1 MSGQEDFGPLLG
13 VLVTCVGVV
22 DVITLF
28 GYILDRS
35 RGDSHPNNNN
45 NDITNRMKVHSQMPP
60 VKTSA
65 MSRPR
70 TPIPELIVDATAI
83 ATAQSTDVIV
93 ELVNKVNELEVKLHD
108 LEVQSREGSMERFV
122 EIERS
127 RRSRTPRSGTPSPA
141 SRQTPSDDEDYEDDD
156 DSRRNLRKPLS
167 RDDELR
173 KPMKRRSFNS
183 QNSHES
189 REDELNEF
197 TKLEK
202 EELEDMDGFVPLSYS
217 TEDVLTPPNYPHV
230 ISPIHKVP
238 STTPAEDFDAVE
250 KSPEPGMASIVDKPW
265 CDIKKEGSAIKNHDN
280 WNKARR
286 SLSIEEEP
294 ADKNAMEHG
303 AVAKS
308 ADANAAFIQMEQINE
323 RSNVEPRMLM
333 KQANVSSIDQP
344 EEVVHEIQPL
354 MEVNIQPV
362 VEPEV
367 QRVTATVND
376 GAMKRQQEILVGSS
390 AEKKEEVHYKL
401 KFEIKTEILTFYIL
415 GSE

>member
-35 RGDSHPNNNN
+35 RGDSQTNNSN
-45 NDITNRMKVHSQMPP
+45 NDIISRLKVHNKVPQD
-60 VKTSA
+60 KTSS
-65 MSRPR
+65 MSRSR
-70 TPIPELIVDATAI
+70 TPIPELFVDATAVT
-83 ATAQSTDVIV
+83 AAQSTDFIE
-93 ELVNKVNELEVKLHD
+93 ELVSKVNELEVKLHE
-108 LEVQSREGSMERFV
+108 LEVKSREGSMERFV

-141 SRQTPSDDEDYEDDD
+141 SLQSKTPSYDEDYEDEGGD
-156 DSRRNLRKPLS
+156 DSRRNSRKPIS

-189 REDELNEF
+189 REDELSEF

-202 EELEDMDGFVPLSYS
+202 EELEDMDGFVPLSFS
-217 TEDVLTPPNYPHV
+217 HEDVLSPPSYPHG
-230 ISPIHKVP
+230 ISPIHEVP
-238 STTPAEDFDAVE
+238 SATQGEEYGAVE
-250 KSPEPGMASIVDKPW
+250 TSPEPGMASIIDKPW

-286 SLSIEEEP
+286 SISIEEEP
-294 ADKNAMEHG
+294 LDKNAMEHG
-303 AVAKS
+303 ASKS
-308 ADANAAFIQMEQINE
+308 VDPNAAFIQMEQIVE
-323 RSNVEPRMLM
+323 RSNVEGRLLM

-344 EEVVHEIQPL
+344 EEKVQEIQPL

-362 VEPEV
+362 IEPEV
-367 QRVTATVND
+367 QRVTAIVNE
-376 GAMKRQQEILVGSS
+376 GPIKRQQEILVGSCS
-390 AEKKEEVHYKL
+390 KAENEDEAAAAEV
-401 KFEIKTEILTFYIL
+401 ENVV
-415 GSE
+415 

>member
-35 RGDSHPNNNN
+35 RGDSQTNNNN
-45 NDITNRMKVHSQMPP
+45 NDITSRLKVHNKMPQD
-60 VKTSA
+60 KTSL
-65 MSRPR
+65 MSRSR
-70 TPIPELIVDATAI
+70 TPIPELIVDTTAV
-83 ATAQSTDVIV
+83 TAAHSSDFIET
-93 ELVNKVNELEVKLHD
+93 LVDKVNELEVKLHE
-108 LEVQSREGSMERFV
+108 LEVKSREGSMERFV

-141 SRQTPSDDEDYEDDD
+141 SVQSKTPSYDEDYDDEGGD
-156 DSRRNLRKPLS
+156 DSRRNSRKPIS

-217 TEDVLTPPNYPHV
+217 TEDVLSPPSYPHG
-230 ISPIHKVP
+230 ISPIHEVP
-238 STTPAEDFDAVE
+238 SATQGEEYDVVE
-250 KSPEPGMASIVDKPW
+250 TSPEPGMASIIDKPW

-286 SLSIEEEP
+286 SISIEEEP
-294 ADKNAMEHG
+294 IDKNAMEHG
-303 AVAKS
+303 ASKS
-308 ADANAAFIQMEQINE
+308 VDPNAAFIQMEQIVE
-323 RSNVEPRMLM
+323 RSNIESRLLM

-344 EEVVHEIQPL
+344 EEMVQEIQPL
-354 MEVNIQPV
+354 MEVKIQPV
-362 VEPEV
+362 IEPEV
-367 QRVTATVND
+367 QRVKATVYE
-376 GAMKRQQEILVGSS
+376 GAVKRQQEVLVGSGSS
-390 AEKKEEVHYKL
+390 AEKKDEAAAAAVENVV
-401 KFEIKTEILTFYIL
+401 
-415 GSE
+415 

>member
-1 MSGQEDFGPLLG
+1 MSGQEDFGPLLD

-35 RGDSHPNNNN
+35 RSDSNTNNNN
-45 NDITNRMKVHSQMPP
+45 NDITNRLKVHSQMPP
-60 VKTSA
+60 DKTSS

-83 ATAQSTDVIV
+83 TTAQSTDVIV
-93 ELVNKVNELEVKLHD
+93 ELVNKVNDLEVKLHE
-108 LEVQSREGSMERFV
+108 LEVQSREGSMERFG

-141 SRQTPSDDEDYEDDD
+141 SRQSKTPSDDEDYEDEEGADGD
-156 DSRRNLRKPLS
+156 DSKRNLRKPLS

-217 TEDVLTPPNYPHV
+217 TEDVLTPPNYPHG
-230 ISPIHKVP
+230 ISPFHEVP
-238 STTPAEDFDAVE
+238 STTQAEDYDAVE
-250 KSPEPGMASIVDKPW
+250 TSPEPGMASIID
-265 CDIKKEGSAIKNHDN
+265 KNHDN

-294 ADKNAMEHG
+294 FDKNSMEHG
-303 AVAKS
+303 AAPKS
-308 ADANAAFIQMEQINE
+308 VDPNAAFIRMEQINE
-323 RSNVEPRMLM
+323 RSNVEPRLLM
-333 KQANVSSIDQP
+333 KQANVSSIYQP
-344 EEVVHEIQPL
+344 DEMVQEIQPL
-354 MEVNIQPV
+354 MEINIQPI

-376 GAMKRQQEILVGSS
+376 GAMKRQQEISVGSSGS
-390 AEKKEEVHYKL
+390 AEKKEEEGEAV
-401 KFEIKTEILTFYIL
+401 ENVV
-415 GSE
+415 